1 MKKISRILTLCFVT
15 LALLCIA
22 VPAAFAAPAVAEEQ
36 DEAVY
41 AIGLDS
47 AGGVSSTVVVY
58 TNLSGRISTLPEAP
72 TMDGYTFDG
81 WYTEPVG
88 GTKVTTSTVFNSDTT
103 IYAHWTVKADASA
116 GAGTEPAAPAQDT
129 QPAADAP
136 SPVQT
141 LLKEHR
147 GTFLV
152 AGILVTTLVAAAAM

>member
-1 MKKISRILTLCFVT
+1 MKKISRMLTLCFVT

-41 AIGLDS
+41 AISLDS

-58 TNLSGRISTLPEAP
+58 TNLSGRISALPEEP
-72 TMDGYTFDG
+72 TMDSYTFDG

-116 GAGTEPAAPAQDT
+116 GTGTAAPAQDI